1 MIFLHGQVLRRFAV
15 FYYLV
20 LFAICVVV
28 GLVVLWLYKEA
39 SNIGKNANGIGKRDS
54 KTDPTDHLKGVLV
67 NTAIN
72 DEPTPRGGEGRRLP
86 KHPARS
92 QAAMPSRSSYW
103 DLPGDK
109 HESDKLHAYPGGSK
123 SESEFWS
130 YLGSPDRPGHG
141 TGSSR
146 S

>member
-1 MIFLHGQVLRRFAV
+1 ML
-15 FYYLV
+15 YYLV
-20 LFAICVVV
+20 LFAVCVIV

-39 SNIGKNANGIGKRDS
+39 TTIGINVNGVGKRES

-72 DEPTPRGGEGRRLP
+72 DEPTPWGGEGHRPP
-86 KHPARS
+86 KHPART

-103 DLPGDK
+103 NSPDDGQ
-109 HESDKLHAYPGGSK
+109 ERGKLHAYPDGSK

-130 YLGSPDRPGHG
+130 YLGAPDRPGHG
-141 TGSSR
+141 TGSSG